1 MNITIDKKDAVLA
14 AAIDAERYPVC
25 HMRYD
30 ALKPFDIPYPET
42 MHVLR

>member
-30 ALKPFDIPYPET
+30 ALKPFDTP
-42 MHVLR
+42 